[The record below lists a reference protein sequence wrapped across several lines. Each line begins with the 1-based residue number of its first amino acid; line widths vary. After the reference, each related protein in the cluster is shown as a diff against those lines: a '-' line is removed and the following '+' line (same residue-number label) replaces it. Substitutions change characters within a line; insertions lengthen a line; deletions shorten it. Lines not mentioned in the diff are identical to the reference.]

1 MPASEILKADGLH
14 VESET
19 PGGVVMDG
27 ENGRKSW
34 PRSQRGPEIG

>member
-1 MPASEILKADGLH
+1 MPASEILKADGLR

-34 PRSQRGPEIG
+34 PRSQRGPEVG